1 MKREITSKKA
11 LSMLYWFTLM
21 SFFVPTTYVI
31 FRIIFSGNTPED
43 AVEYR
48 ARAEY
53 VLMLIQCILGL
64 IVMHLPALI
73 ERKFKFDI
81 PNILEFIYLAFLYCA
96 IFLGE
101 VRNFYYLIPQRDNI
115 LHCISSIMNG
125 LFGFIVVTILNHDK
139 RVRMNLSP
147 FFLALFA
154 FCFSVAV
161 GAVWEIYEFLADEF
175 LGLNMQKFMLKDGT
189 QLIGHDAVTDTMIDI
204 IVDCCGA
211 FIATVIGYFSIK
223 NKKGWV
229 HEYLAGETEEKQ

>member
-1 MKREITSKKA
+1 MKREITSNKA
-11 LSMLYWFTLM
+11 LSMLYWFTLI
-21 SFFVPTTYVI
+21 SFFIPITYVI
-31 FRIIFSGNTPED
+31 FRIIFAENTHED

-101 VRNFYYLIPQRDNI
+101 VRNFYYLVPQWDDI

-204 IVDCCGA
+204 IVDCLGA
-211 FIATVIGYFSIK
+211 FIATVIGYLSIK

-229 HEYLAGETEEKQ
+229 HEYLVGETEEKQ

>member
-1 MKREITSKKA
+1 MKREITSNKA
-11 LSMLYWFTLM
+11 LSMLYWFTLI
-21 SFFVPTTYVI
+21 SFFIPITYVI
-31 FRIIFSGNTPED
+31 LRIIFTENTKENI
-43 AVEYR
+43 VEYR
-48 ARAEY
+48 AKAEY

-101 VRNFYYLIPQRDNI
+101 VRNFYYLVPQWDDI

-154 FCFSVAV
+154 FSFSVAV

-189 QLIGHDAVTDTMIDI
+189 LLLGHDAVTDTMIDI

-229 HEYLAGETEEKQ
+229 HEYLSGETEEKQ